1 MIRDTHKG
9 FGLISIVLHWF
20 VAAMIIALWFDG
32 QALEDAA
39 TPEGRAQHFAWGTV
53 AGLFI
58 LARVLWRLS
67 SGNPDPLSTSPL
79 LNSIA
84 KYVKLAL
91 LADMVVIIVAG
102 VLSVW
107 LMGRNIDVL
116 GVFSLPSPFA
126 ANHDLHEVFQ
136 KAHSL
141 TANLMVP
148 LIGLHVLGA
157 LKHLVLDRD
166 GTFSRMI
173 WPARQA

>member
-1 MIRDTHKG
+1 MIRDTSRN

-32 QALEDAA
+32 QALEHGA
-39 TPEGRAQHFAWGTV
+39 TPAGRAQHFAWGMV

-67 SGNPDPLSTSPL
+67 SGNPEPLGASPL
-79 LNSIA
+79 LNAIA

-91 LADMVVIIVAG
+91 LIDMVVMIFAG

-107 LMGRNIDVL
+107 LMGRSIDVL
-116 GVFSLPSPFA
+116 GAFVLPSPFA

-141 TANLMVP
+141 SSNLMIP
-148 LIGLHVLGA
+148 LVGLHVLGA
-157 LKHLVLDRD
+157 LKHLVIDRD
-166 GTFSRMI
+166 GTFGRMI
-173 WPARQA
+173 WPARRA